1 MFPHLFNTGCQTY
14 VYFIWHI
21 ESICLLNSRSK
32 DSQKSPRENSRE
44 LGGGDEC
51 LPPCVPPDSVSK
63 LSLTLLIGCWCAG
76 DLKGDLLF
84 FSLQYFE
91 RGDFLGDRFARVR
104 MYSATLGLRWL
115 TSTLDGDCSI
125 NGQYKENKPIVN
137 YHRTGFNCENLIIA
151 NCKFF

>member
-1 MFPHLFNTGCQTY
+1 MLPHLFLIQVAKLMYILYGILKAFVSSTVGAKIHRNRLEK
-14 VYFIWHI
+14 IA
-21 ESICLLNSRSK
+21 
-32 DSQKSPRENSRE
+32 ENW
-44 LGGGDEC
+44 GGDEC

-137 YHRTGFNCENLIIA
+137 YRKTGFNCENLIIV
-151 NCKFF
+151 NCEFF

>member
-1 MFPHLFNTGCQTY
+1 MYLMLKCRGSRAIFPMKYFHATCFHINTGCQYILYDTLKAF
-14 VYFIWHI
+14 VCSTVGAKIHRNH
-21 ESICLLNSRSK
+21 LDKNG
-32 DSQKSPRENSRE
+32 RE
-44 LGGGDEC
+44 LGGRKC
-51 LPPCVPPDSVSK
+51 LPPCVSPDSASK
-63 LSLTLLIGCWCAG
+63 VSLTLLIGCWCAG

-115 TSTLDGDCSI
+115 TSTLDGDCNV

-137 YHRTGFNCENLIIA
+137 Y
-151 NCKFF
+151 